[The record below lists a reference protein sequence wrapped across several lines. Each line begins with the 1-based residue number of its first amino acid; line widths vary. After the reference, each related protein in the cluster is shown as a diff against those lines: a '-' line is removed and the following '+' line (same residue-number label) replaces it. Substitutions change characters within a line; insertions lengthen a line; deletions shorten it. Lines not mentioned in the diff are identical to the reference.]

1 MATWTRATDVA
12 REAYEMK
19 VRESIAWIGVLILAA
34 VTIAL
39 YVHVRTP
46 HALPEVVVLQDKPQE
61 WADALKLGLADGLRG
76 HGFEPGRDVNIIYR
90 SAAGDPLT
98 FDSLSRNVVGSRPV
112 AIYTLGTQST
122 QKIVALKPSSAVVFG
137 AVTDPVAAGFYKD
150 NLQQPRSEIT
160 GTQDLWPYPAQFKL
174 IKQLVPTAKSVGI
187 LYNSSEVN
195 SQVSVQHIRDQ
206 AKRNGLR
213 LVEKT
218 VSDAAQVPLAVDALI
233 AIPVDVLFI
242 PADNTV
248 QAAAQ
253 MVIARA
259 TQAKV
264 PVFTGIPG
272 IVEQGALGTVGTNY
286 YELGKVNAKQ
296 IAEILKGKKA
306 SKVAVQIADTGDLYL
321 NLKTAAALNIAV
333 TDDLKRQAVKLYY

>member
-1 MATWTRATDVA
+1 MKA
-12 REAYEMK
+12 REI
-19 VRESIAWIGVLILAA
+19 IAWVGVVILAA
-34 VTIAL
+34 VAIAL
-39 YVHVRTP
+39 YLHVETP

-61 WADALKLGLADGLRG
+61 WADALKLGLADGLLEQG
-76 HGFEPGRDVNIIYR
+76 LTPGREINVIYH

-98 FDSLSRNVVGSRPV
+98 FDSLSRAIVNARPV

-122 QKIVALKPSSAVVFG
+122 QKIVALKPKSAVVFG
-137 AVTDPVAAGFYKD
+137 AVTDPVGAGFYKD

-174 IKQLVPTAKSVGI
+174 IKQLVPGAKSVGI

-195 SQVSVQHIRDQ
+195 SQVSVEHIREQ
-206 AKRNGLR
+206 AKLHGLR
-213 LVEKT
+213 LIEKT
-218 VSDAAQVPLAVDALI
+218 VSDATQVQLAVDSLI
-233 AIPVDVLFI
+233 QTPVNVLFI

-259 TQAKV
+259 TPAAV

-286 YELGKVNAKQ
+286 YELGKVNAQQ
-296 IAEILKGKKA
+296 IADIVNGKKA
-306 SKVAVQIADTGDLYL
+306 SEVPVQIADTGDLYL
-321 NLKTAAALNIAV
+321 NLKAAAALSV
-333 TDDLKRQAVKLYY
+333 TVPDDLKRRAVKLYY